1 MKPQHNGSAE
11 PCPLSPQ
18 SLHRQ
23 AQQDFHQLLQLAQ
36 QSDHSFVDF
45 QNRLVRLM
53 AALGR
58 TLIGLFLASRHQRL
72 DIRAFLQQGT
82 YRAGKPDCQRT
93 LHTRYG
99 PVVYQRQ
106 HLRSAQRRE
115 GIFPFDIVLGLTNDQ
130 LTPWVIGFVAQLATR
145 MSFSA
150 ARSICHVA
158 IGWAPACSTI
168 EQAVLGLGVR
178 RATPGTAARWRH
190 FGH

>member
-18 SLHRQ
+18 SLQ
-23 AQQDFHQLLQLAQ
+23 LQGQQDFQKLLQLTQ

-45 QNRLVRLM
+45 QNQLVRLM

-58 TLIGLFLASRHQRL
+58 TLIGLFLASRHQNL
-72 DIRAFLQQGT
+72 DIGPFLKQGT

-106 HLRSAQRRE
+106 HLRSANRRE

-130 LTPWVIGFVAQLATR
+130 LTPWVIGFVA
-145 MSFSA
+145 
-150 ARSICHVA
+150 
-158 IGWAPACSTI
+158 
-168 EQAVLGLGVR
+168 
-178 RATPGTAARWRH
+178 
-190 FGH
+190 